1 VFVALVAIGISSAP
15 CVSQSPCEQRVAG
28 GELVFRAPF
37 ELRLQVDSQRS
48 CEEKF
53 DHVPFVAGDA
63 VYLFAGEAF
72 GVNVTISGNR
82 LCRVTYQPDPAK
94 ADVDFRFTQEKS
106 PAGSMMLVI
115 HNHLNWKLRLRA
127 QEGQLQPHQR
137 ESPSHCGGLRRL
149 WVRCQNLRVIPA
161 QALRSTARAY
171 ALSKY
176 LAIHRRSKGE
186 QSRAMHAHEKG
197 RRVLAFLP
205 IKGGALTWFAPVWR
219 LLRHVA
225 MVDSVMP

>member
-1 VFVALVAIGISSAP
+1 MFGEAPFARVSNVFVALVAIGISSAP
-15 CVSQSPCEQRVAG
+15 CMSQSPCEQRVAG

-48 CEEKF
+48 YEEQF

-106 PAGSMMLVI
+106 PVGSMMLVI
-115 HNHLNWKLRLRA
+115 HNHLNWKLRLHARMTVPGEKGVYETSVLPVA
-127 QEGQLQPHQR
+127 SGHSNTESWPHPIVQLQL
-137 ESPSHCGGLRRL
+137 SNFGIS
-149 WVRCQNLRVIPA
+149 VN
-161 QALRSTARAY
+161 RS
-171 ALSKY
+171 
-176 LAIHRRSKGE
+176 E
-186 QSRAMHAHEKG
+186 
-197 RRVLAFLP
+197 
-205 IKGGALTWFAPVWR
+205 
-219 LLRHVA
+219 
-225 MVDSVMP
+225 